1 MNKLIL
7 RLIGG
12 LSGFWER
19 IGVDPGQL
27 LAISEVRLKMDARR
41 THFLAQHR
49 SSEKNSGLGSRFL
62 LAFFL
67 SIFGTLMGALF
78 FVIDNL
84 GMAMFLYFTAWMVL
98 LAMMLITD
106 FTEVLIDSRDNSILL
121 TRPVNGRTVTV
132 ARLIQ
137 IAVYLFKI
145 TLAFAIP
152 ALILLPWLTGPIGLP
167 VLVLQLLLSMV
178 LVILF
183 VNACYLLIFRL
194 FTPRRI
200 KDILGYFQIAITT
213 VIILGYYV
221 IPRML
226 DLDDAG
232 NRDIYDPSW
241 LGLFPSTWIAALGD
255 VLLAGELRVEAIY
268 YSALAFLMPLV
279 GGFVVIGL
287 LAPQFNRQL
296 LEVSFSEPSE
306 ENRKSAGP
314 RRIKGESRY
323 FQWWQRQFRH
333 PEERASF
340 ALTWKITGRDREY
353 KVRSFPVY
361 GLMIAYF
368 FMIAWTGDGSLAERW
383 SDFLQSKLYLVLL
396 YLTFLPGLVFIQ
408 NCFFTKRVERAW
420 IFVAAPVKQPGRLL
434 VGTLFAALIK
444 YVLPLHLLVSALIL
458 FVFGGPKIPDLIFSL
473 LAILLALLGS
483 AQLMLRYLPFSRTT
497 EEAQQGQSV
506 GMFFLSTILA
516 GCMGGLHFV
525 LSLFPWLFV
534 VAIPLVLYGIW
545 RTLESFRAISWK
557 MILD

>member
-7 RLIGG
+7 RVIRG

-27 LAISEVRLKMDARR
+27 LAITEARLKMDARR
-41 THFLAQHR
+41 THFLAQYR

-67 SIFGTLMGALF
+67 FIFGAFMGALF

-121 TRPVNGRTVTV
+121 TRPVNGRTITV

-167 VLVLQLLLSMV
+167 VLVLQLILSMV

-200 KDILGYFQIAITT
+200 KDILGYFQIAIST
-213 VIILGYYV
+213 VVILGYYV
-221 IPRML
+221 VPRLL
-226 DLDDAG
+226 DLDSTG
-232 NRDIYDPSW
+232 SRDLYDPSW

-255 VLLAGELRVEAIY
+255 VLLTGELRVEAIY

-279 GGFVVIGL
+279 GGFVVVGL

-296 LEVSFSEPSE
+296 MSMSFSVSSDSAGE
-306 ENRKSAGP
+306 SAGP
-314 RRIKGESRY
+314 KRIKGESRY
-323 FQWWQRQFRH
+323 YQWWQRRFQH

-353 KVRSFPVY
+353 KVRSFPIY
-361 GLMIAYF
+361 GLTIAYF
-368 FMIAWTGDGSLAERW
+368 FMIFWTGDGSFADRW

-420 IFVAAPVKQPGRLL
+420 VFVAAPVREPGRLL
-434 VGTLFAALIK
+434 IGTLSAALIK
-444 YVLPLHLLVSALIL
+444 YVLPLHLLVSVLIL
-458 FVFGGPKIPDLIFSL
+458 SVFGWTKVPDLIFSL
-473 LAILLALLGS
+473 LAILLAILGS
-483 AQLMLRYLPFSRTT
+483 AQLMLRYLPFSRSMD
-497 EEAQQGQSV
+497 EAQQGASV

-516 GCMGGLHFV
+516 GCMGGIHYV

-534 VAIPLVLYGIW
+534 VAIPLVLFGIW
-545 RTLESFRAISWK
+545 RTLRSFRSLSWK